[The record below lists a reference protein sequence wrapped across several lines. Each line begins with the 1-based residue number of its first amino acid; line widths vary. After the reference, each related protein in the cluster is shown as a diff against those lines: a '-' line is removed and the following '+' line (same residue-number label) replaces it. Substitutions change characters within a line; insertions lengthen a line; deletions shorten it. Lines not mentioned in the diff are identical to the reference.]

1 MYYVI
6 AILLCAVVYL
16 FYLYSVIVREQNWQN
31 DLLSELDRDLKAVE
45 LINDVNIKLE
55 DNNELV

>member
-16 FYLYSVIVREQNWQN
+16 FYLYSVIVKEQNWQN
-31 DLLSELDRDLKAVE
+31 DLLNELDQDLKKVE
-45 LINDVNIKLE
+45 IMNEIKIGGQDE
-55 DNNELV
+55 